1 MPIIEFQLFDP
12 QRKNEGLTLQAI
24 VDSGADG
31 TLIPNQFLKKLNLR
45 STRKAQMRGV
55 SGYAYPVDLY
65 LVSLQIATLSL
76 YGVWVV
82 SDKQNQ
88 IIMGRN
94 VLNQMRIHLDGL
106 SQVIEILD

>member
-1 MPIIEFQLFDP
+1 
-12 QRKNEGLTLQAI
+12 
-24 VDSGADG
+24 
-31 TLIPNQFLKKLNLR
+31 
-45 STRKAQMRGV
+45 
-55 SGYAYPVDLY
+55 
-65 LVSLQIATLSL
+65 VSLQIATLSL